1 MNFRNK
7 DFDMVLFISIL
18 ASFIDDNVQFFDLRV
33 EDSKDKDIL
42 EREIF
47 PCCRFYYG
55 NRKYGLLGMEEDP
68 SVTNESTNESPEAI
82 WEVGQRLSKK
92 LPPGVWIRPIYRLST
107 LIGSF
112 PGVGE
117 SIPSKVKILRI
128 YFDPKSKAKKR
139 LLENDYLSFLE
150 TIKQTGEFDV
160 DSSFKPFSL
169 LKKMDFPK
177 KPD

>member
-1 MNFRNK
+1 
-7 DFDMVLFISIL
+7 MVLFISIL

-47 PCCRFYYG
+47 SCCRFYYG
-55 NRKYGLLGMEEDP
+55 TRKRGLLGMEEDP
-68 SVTNESTNESPEAI
+68 SVTNESPEAI
-82 WEVGQRLSKK
+82 WEVGQRLSKR
-92 LPPGVWIRPIYRLST
+92 LPPGVSIRPIYRLSG
-107 LIGSF
+107 LIYF
-112 PGVGE
+112 FDPLVDH
-117 SIPSKVKILRI
+117 PSPFGLDILRV
-128 YFDPKSKAKKR
+128 YFDPKSKATER
-139 LLENDYLSFLE
+139 LLENNYLSFLE
-150 TIKQTGEFDV
+150 TIKETGEFDV

>member
-1 MNFRNK
+1 MNFRNYK

-18 ASFIDDNVQFFDLRV
+18 ASFFDDSVQFFRLRV

-55 NRKYGLLGMEEDP
+55 TRKYGLLGMEEDP
-68 SVTNESTNESPEAI
+68 SVTNESPEAI

-92 LPPGVWIRPIYRLST
+92 LPPGVSILPIYRLSG
-107 LIGSF
+107 LIDFIDPVLDYSSPSGSD
-112 PGVGE
+112 
-117 SIPSKVKILRI
+117 ILRV
-128 YFDPKSKAKKR
+128 YFDPKSKATER
-139 LLENDYLSFLE
+139 LLENNYLSFLE
-150 TIKQTGEFDV
+150 TIKQTGDLDV